1 MCTTYVTCR
10 YTCAMCRFF
19 GRIFFADYSEKG
31 GEWGKRGIPPNHIRI
46 LTPGV
51 RKCVFQ
57 YGNQRCQPP
66 IFSPIIC
73 AKSQSNPKCLRKNL
87 HQTNPKRRVFAMKPV
102 LRQKR
107 VFSTKPFSWQKRVFV
122 ELQPGHVIIGMIPA
136 TLSMQKTMHMTIIR
150 LLT

>member
-1 MCTTYVTCR
+1 MGKSFVCTTYVTCR

-87 HQTNPKRRVFAMKPV
+87 HQTNPKRRVFATKPV
-102 LRQKR
+102 LRR
-107 VFSTKPFSWQKRVFV
+107 KRVFV
-122 ELQPGHVIIGMIPA
+122 KLQLGHVIIGMIPA
-136 TLSMQKTMHMTIIR
+136 TPFMYENHAFDQIKIVNIV
-150 LLT
+150 